1 MEKRLRVLADTSGV
15 IALLDKSDR
24 HHQSVLKIIQQK
36 NILIP
41 SIILPE
47 VDYLATKYLGNKAF
61 SSFLEDLFDGY
72 FSYVSIEIE
81 DLKRASEIMKQYN
94 DVYLGIVDS
103 GVVALA
109 ERLKIRKVLTLD
121 RRHFNL
127 IKPNFIEYFE
137 LLP

>member
-1 MEKRLRVLADTSGV
+1 MEKRLGVLADTSGI
-15 IALLDKSDR
+15 IALLDKRDH
-24 HHQSVLKIIQQK
+24 HHQSVLKIIQQED
-36 NILIP
+36 ILIP

-72 FSYVSIEIE
+72 FTYITVEIE
-81 DLKRASEIMKQYN
+81 DLKRASEIMKQYY
-94 DVYLGIVDS
+94 DVYLSIVDS

-109 ERLKIRKVLTLD
+109 ERLKN

-127 IKPNFIEYFE
+127 IKPNFIDYFE